1 MSKENTLKTAGID
14 GCKAGWIL
22 ITFSDNPSYSVLRTN
37 EDLEKAFE
45 NFDRIFIDMPIGLE
59 DEIYT
64 RECDELLRKK
74 LGAEYASSVFSP
86 PIRPALH
93 APSYV
98 EANMQSYEYT
108 EKKLTLQSWNITPKI
123 RLLDDMLQTKPELQ
137 EKVFESHPELLFM
150 KLNGGMIYQKKNTKK
165 GLRHRLSLI
174 VAQEEIADDFF
185 RDIKEEFR
193 RNEVGEDDIVD
204 AMALALGAKE
214 SAESGIK
221 TLPEQPER
229 DSMGLVKAIHYV

>member
-1 MSKENTLKTAGID
+1 LKTAGID

-22 ITFSDNPSYSVLRTN
+22 ITFSENPSYRVLRTN
-37 EDLEKAFE
+37 SDLENAFDE
-45 NFDRIFIDMPIGLE
+45 FDRIFIDMPIGLE
-59 DEIYT
+59 DENYT
-64 RECDELLRKK
+64 RECDQLLRQK

-123 RLLDDMLQTKPELQ
+123 RLLDDMLQAQPELKA
-137 EKVFESHPELLFM
+137 KVFESHPELLFM

-174 VAQEEIADDFF
+174 VDREEIADDFF

-204 AMALALGAKE
+204 AMALALGAKQ
-214 SAESGIK
+214 SAEDGIK
-221 TLPEQPER
+221 TLPEEPEL
-229 DSMGLVKAIHYV
+229 DSMGLIKAIHYV

>member
-1 MSKENTLKTAGID
+1 MKTAGID

-22 ITFSDNPSYSVLRTN
+22 ITFSTNPNYKVLRTN
-37 EDLEKAFE
+37 EDLEKAFDE
-45 NFDRIFIDMPIGLE
+45 FDRIFIDMPIGLE

-64 RECDELLRKK
+64 RKCDELLRKK
-74 LGAEYASSVFSP
+74 LGPEYASSVFSP

-123 RLLDDMLQTKPELQ
+123 RLLDDMLQAKPELQ

-165 GLRHRLSLI
+165 GLRHRLCLI
-174 VAQEEIADDFF
+174 VDHEEVADDFF

-204 AMALALGAKE
+204 AMALALGAKQ
-214 SAESGIK
+214 SVDDGIK
-221 TLPEQPER
+221 TLPEQAEL

>member
-1 MSKENTLKTAGID
+1 M
-14 GCKAGWIL
+14 L